1 MARSVFFS
9 FHYQN
14 DISRVMVVRN
24 RWVTYGGQLVSGV
37 IDHAEFEKIKQQGD
51 AVIKRWIDEQLK
63 GTTATIVL
71 IGSETL
77 RRYYVQYEIC
87 QSLKQGN
94 AIIGVYVN
102 NIRDFSGRTSLACE
116 RHTVIG
122 EYNDKKPVYF
132 DVIADR
138 IYDYILDDGY
148 NNLNRWVEDAVQ
160 RN

>member
-1 MARSVFFS
+1 MARSVFYS

-24 RWVTYGGQLVSGV
+24 RWVTYGGQLISGV
-37 IDHAEFEKIKQQGD
+37 IDHAEFEKVQRQGD
-51 AVIKRWIDEQLK
+51 TAIKRWIDGQLK
-63 GTTATIVL
+63 GTSATIVL

-102 NIRDFSGRTSLACE
+102 NIRDFSGRTCLACNP
-116 RHTVIG
+116 HTSIG
-122 EYNDKKPVYF
+122 TYSDGTPVYF
-132 DVIADR
+132 DNIAYR
-138 IYDYILDDGY
+138 IYDYQINDGY
-148 NNLNRWVEDAVQ
+148 NILHRWVEDAVQ
-160 RN
+160 RR